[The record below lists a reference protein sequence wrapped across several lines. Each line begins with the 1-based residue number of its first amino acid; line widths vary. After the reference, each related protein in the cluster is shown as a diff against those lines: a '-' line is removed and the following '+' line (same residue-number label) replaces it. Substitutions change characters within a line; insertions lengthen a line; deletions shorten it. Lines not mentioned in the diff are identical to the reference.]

1 MGIHNV
7 KIPADTGSKQKLSD
21 FGIELQKIEIDD
33 VLSKSIIQNKYHYID
48 KKKTTNLPLQSQT
61 PQRKSL
67 RIKSLGENF
76 ESTSL
81 DKSTDLSTGQFEI
94 IGVNNI
100 SCRGHSSKKIEQ
112 IILRECRADADGG
125 SNGGNNSNRDV
136 ILLVKGHGKDDNTKQ
151 YSGGGGISS
160 DCFCGRNCI
169 PDGDC
174 GECCCTIQ

>member
-112 IILRECRADADGG
+112 IIL
-125 SNGGNNSNRDV
+125 NR
-136 ILLVKGHGKDDNTKQ
+136 
-151 YSGGGGISS
+151 S
-160 DCFCGRNCI
+160 
-169 PDGDC
+169 
-174 GECCCTIQ
+174 